1 MLGFDSLFSQYQ
13 PKCLVLWI
21 WSLAKGGSPMSRN
34 FYMPTRVGK
43 TEAVYGRS
51 RVNLKVKRGS
61 TFYVYERPCIQIAA
75 ILFTRVKVLCAYAH
89 KNPPQRWK
97 STPKVV
103 VHGGLT
109 CYQVFSLE
117 RTTISIR
124 NSVKGGIIRT
134 SEAHSCSVP
143 TTGISI
149 ASLLDLS
156 SLANRGIPS
165 AFLMACLFLVL
176 LLQLHKASAPQRATS
191 ACMADALAR
200 DPQSRSAT

>member
-1 MLGFDSLFSQYQ
+1 
-13 PKCLVLWI
+13 
-21 WSLAKGGSPMSRN
+21 MSRN
-34 FYMPTRVGK
+34 FYMRTRVGK
-43 TEAVYGRS
+43 TEEVYGRS
-51 RVNLKVKRGS
+51 HVNLKVKRGS
-61 TFYVYERPCIQIAA
+61 RFLRLRAALYTLQLFYLR
-75 ILFTRVKVLCAYAH
+75 
-89 KNPPQRWK
+89 QRK
-97 STPKVV
+97 STLKVV
-103 VHGGLT
+103 VHGDLT
-109 CYQVFSLE
+109 SYRLFFFELI
-117 RTTISIR
+117 TILIR
-124 NSVKGGIIRT
+124 NSVKAGVIRT

-200 DPQSRSAT
+200 DPQSRSATYQKVIFTG

>member
-1 MLGFDSLFSQYQ
+1 
-13 PKCLVLWI
+13 
-21 WSLAKGGSPMSRN
+21 MSRN

-61 TFYVYERPCIQIAA
+61 RFLSLRAVLYTLQLFYLRAYKFYVRTHIK
-75 ILFTRVKVLCAYAH
+75 FTL
-89 KNPPQRWK
+89 QRK

-109 CYQVFSLE
+109 CYQVFFFE
-117 RTTISIR
+117 RITISVR
-124 NSVKGGIIRT
+124 NSVKAGVILT

>member
-1 MLGFDSLFSQYQ
+1 MRTHI
-13 PKCLVLWI
+13 K
-21 WSLAKGGSPMSRN
+21 
-34 FYMPTRVGK
+34 
-43 TEAVYGRS
+43 
-51 RVNLKVKRGS
+51 
-61 TFYVYERPCIQIAA
+61 
-75 ILFTRVKVLCAYAH
+75 FTW
-89 KNPPQRWK
+89 QRK

-109 CYQVFSLE
+109 CYQVFFFE
-117 RTTISIR
+117 RITILIR
-124 NSVKGGIIRT
+124 NSMKAGVIRT

-200 DPQSRSAT
+200 DPQSRSATYQKKHIFTGWKKFSRPKGVKPYACCVFSRFNLTKCWMQSSERAIKASIAISSNIK